1 VSVKKLYPFAPRPF
15 LYEISYLDGR
25 RCLWSCC
32 SRETWKYLLVS
43 TRISKRRLPGAIHP
57 DHGDNLEPGLAAPP
71 PLVGGCMVVPASA
84 GVGDGDRDIISTRL
98 GTPTNGRRRHHPPAA
113 SSSCD
118 SEIGDSCD
126 AAVLV
131 RREHAPARRRQCLH
145 GPVPVVAAEAREAAQ
160 VWLLPRHDVGVGG
173 RAEQELA
180 SLRWSRG
187 QRRSRG
193 IYWRRRRDRVED
205 LRRESELV
213 SK

>member
-1 VSVKKLYPFAPRPF
+1 
-15 LYEISYLDGR
+15 
-25 RCLWSCC
+25 
-32 SRETWKYLLVS
+32 
-43 TRISKRRLPGAIHP
+43 
-57 DHGDNLEPGLAAPP
+57 
-71 PLVGGCMVVPASA
+71 MVVPASA

>member
-25 RCLWSCC
+25 AV
-32 SRETWKYLLVS
+32 REKHGNIFWF
-43 TRISKRRLPGAIHP
+43 LPGAIHP

-113 SSSCD
+113 SSSSCD

-180 SLRWSRG
+180 NLRWSRG